1 MDYSEHNENKHKIFK
16 YTDENGH
23 VHYVDEQGH
32 PVKRRRPP
40 STESGSSS
48 GRSPAQKHTE
58 TSRSASHSTSGRRPA
73 EHSRKVQS
81 SPRPKK
87 NKKKGAS
94 HIPRRVRYSYFSG
107 GRFMHRRMD

>member
-81 SPRPKK
+81 SPSPKK
-87 NKKKGAS
+87 NKKKKRKS
-94 HIPRRVRYSYFSG
+94 QRRSIRKKG
-107 GRFMHRRMD
+107 KR